1 MEKSITSGDAS
12 TQNAKEDEKSQTDE
26 QSGLLTGSDNVGDAI
41 LEELETLGNE
51 SENERSI
58 EERLRSA
65 SLTGSIHE
73 LEGDVRRLSVE
84 QGNLEE
90 DLDDEA
96 ELFLDASDTSPV
108 RRSNSKENSPAA
120 EELTLSPTWR
130 YKKKHF
136 FILSEAGKPIYSR
149 YGDEDQLASLM
160 AVMQATVSFV
170 QDMGDNIRAIKSKGT
185 TIVFLNRKPLI
196 LVAVTHT
203 TESATQLIVQLTY
216 LYHQLLS
223 VLTLNQLSRIFE
235 ERKGYD
241 LRKMIA
247 GSERLLDSLANS
259 MDQDP
264 SSHVL
269 SAVKVLPMVSSLRE
283 SISSVIKQNCS
294 KTQNQ
299 VVFALLIAE
308 NQLITLVRMKDYFI
322 HPADLHLI
330 FNLVSSSES
339 FKLSESWTPICLPK
353 FDSRYVIY
361 YVILNFYPCVISRI
375 FI

>member
-1 MEKSITSGDAS
+1 
-12 TQNAKEDEKSQTDE
+12 
-26 QSGLLTGSDNVGDAI
+26 
-41 LEELETLGNE
+41 
-51 SENERSI
+51 
-58 EERLRSA
+58 
-65 SLTGSIHE
+65 
-73 LEGDVRRLSVE
+73 
-84 QGNLEE
+84 
-90 DLDDEA
+90 
-96 ELFLDASDTSPV
+96 
-108 RRSNSKENSPAA
+108 
-120 EELTLSPTWR
+120 
-130 YKKKHF
+130 
-136 FILSEAGKPIYSR
+136 
-149 YGDEDQLASLM
+149 
-160 AVMQATVSFV
+160 
-170 QDMGDNIRAIKSKGT
+170 MGDNIRAIKSKGT

-353 FDSRYVIY
+353 FDSRYVI
-361 YVILNFYPCVISRI
+361 LNFYPCVISRI
-375 FI
+375 FV

>member
-1 MEKSITSGDAS
+1 MEKSITSGDVS
-12 TQNAKEDEKSQTDE
+12 TQNAKEDETSQTDE

-73 LEGDVRRLSVE
+73 MEDDVRRLSLE

-120 EELTLSPTWR
+120 EEPSLSPTWR

-269 SAVKVLPMVSSLRE
+269 SAVRVLPMVSSLRE
-283 SISSVIKQNCS
+283 SVSSVIKQHCS
-294 KTQNQ
+294 KTQN

-353 FDSRYVIY
+353 FDSRYVM
-361 YVILNFYPCVISRI
+361 
-375 FI
+375 